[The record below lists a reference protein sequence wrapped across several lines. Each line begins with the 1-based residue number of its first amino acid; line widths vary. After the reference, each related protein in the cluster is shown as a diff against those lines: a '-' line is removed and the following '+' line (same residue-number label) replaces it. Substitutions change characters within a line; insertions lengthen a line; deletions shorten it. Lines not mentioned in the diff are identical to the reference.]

1 MIALFYILLTVSI
14 ALLVVYI
21 ISLFIKK
28 CDIFYISPSG
38 LVGLFGSLKKNK
50 ITDKN
55 EFRVSNK
62 NSFINGVAGNVIN
75 DNSDSASVH
84 LIKSSDSQS
93 YIIAD
98 KKGTIDSKGEIK
110 NLNGENVA
118 QCDPIGKRW
127 VGLFS
132 KILPGIII
140 LSLGILS
147 LLFDGFGFFSK
158 VQSLTFIYLGVSY
171 IILGVII
178 AYFTFMTNV
187 FVVDL
192 NGKTTEEK
200 IGYTVELR
208 FSNKDTINQMTKA
221 AACLALYEEDA
232 IAYENESGMLPSV
245 SAKDLAFSAMLI
257 YVCFFAVFS
266 NLFLNYQLSP
276 ALGAIL
282 SYTISMVLV
291 YAVLWW
297 LLYMVKTDLGS
308 QNITFIPLLQLI
320 NRNTGIVGWNTFLIL
335 ISVLG
340 IVFTLFINVGA
351 GGYVLFPLFL
361 VICFA
366 TLYNQVVFPA
376 QSWKLKSAVADI
388 VKQDNQT
395 RRSRNQALVQPTN
408 LKVIKYEWD
417 LANISILNTD
427 EKIIIEGQFDLD
439 HYEGPSSI
447 RNKNPFFG
455 SEIDS
460 SGQRIPKWSKVWK
473 FDNSQNPPAP
483 VSINFEEFFK
493 MINKVIKESPD
504 QSQEVLINKVIE
516 SCREVIIRY
525 NLAHYEMFN
534 LITNFCQYQIN
545 YKLDGESN
553 KIGQNVQEYVR
564 FPIESLFDQE
574 GDCDCYAAIAFKI
587 FKSLNLGPDDVKYAV
602 ADVVGV
608 GKHAF
613 LLVKQDGVLPLAP
626 NIETL
631 NIPGL
636 SGKYAFCEATTR
648 GWSIGCSSGFK
659 LDDLKI
665 VA

>member
-98 KKGTIDSKGEIK
+98 KKGTINSKGEIK

-127 VGLFS
+127 FGLFS

-147 LLFDGFGFFSK
+147 FLFDGFGFFNK
-158 VQSLTFIYLGVSY
+158 EQSLIFIYLGVSY

-187 FVVDL
+187 FVVDV
-192 NGKTTEEK
+192 NGQTTEEK

-221 AACLALYEEDA
+221 AGCLALYEEDA

-245 SAKDLAFSAMLI
+245 SANDLAFSAMLI

-276 ALGAIL
+276 ALGSIL

-297 LLYMVKTDLGS
+297 LLYMVKTDFGN
-308 QNITFIPLLQLI
+308 QNLTFIPLLQLI
-320 NRNTGIVGWNTFLIL
+320 NRNTGIVGWNSFLII
-335 ISVLG
+335 ISGIG
-340 IVFTLFINVGA
+340 IVFTLFVNVGA

-366 TLYNQVVFPA
+366 TAYNQIVFPA
-376 QSWKLKSAVADI
+376 RTWKINSSVADI
-388 VKQDNQT
+388 IKQDNQT
-395 RRSRNQALVQPTN
+395 RRNRNQAIVQPTK
-408 LKVIKYEWD
+408 LKIVEFKWD
-417 LANISILNTD
+417 LSN
-427 EKIIIEGQFDLD
+427 IEGLNSTEVIPITGEFDLD
-439 HYEGPSSI
+439 HFEGASSI
-447 RNKNPFFG
+447 RLKNPFYG
-455 SEIDS
+455 DEIDAA
-460 SGQRIPKWSKVWK
+460 GQNIPKWRKVWK
-473 FDNSQNPPAP
+473 FDDTQVPP
-483 VSINFEEFFK
+483 SFIKINFDELFK
-493 MINKVIKESPD
+493 MINEVIKKSPD
-504 QSQEVLINKVIE
+504 NSQDVIINKIIVAC
-516 SCREVIIRY
+516 SEVIQKY
-525 NLAHYEMFN
+525 NLAKYEIFN
-534 LITNFCQYQIN
+534 LIINFCQYQVN
-545 YKLDGESN
+545 YKLDDESE
-553 KIGQNVQEYVR
+553 KIGDKVQEYVR

-574 GDCDCYAAIAFKI
+574 GDCDCYAALAYKI
-587 FKSLNLGPDDVKYAV
+587 LKTLNIGVEDVKYAI
-602 ADVVGV
+602 ADVVGS

-613 LLVKQDGVLPLAP
+613 LLIKQDGVIPLPP

-631 NIPGL
+631 SIPNL
-636 SGKYAFCEATTR
+636 NGKYAFCEATSR
-648 GWSIGCSSGFK
+648 GWQIGFNSGFE
-659 LDDLKI
+659 LKDILI